1 MFFELPW
8 VGGAQ
13 EDAMAVAIY
22 IKYALSLIAH
32 ITFYSHLLKIW
43 DKTKVSFAYA

>member
-22 IKYALSLIAH
+22 IKYALNLNCQV
-32 ITFYSHLLKIW
+32 TFY
-43 DKTKVSFAYA
+43 YALYQTVTLSDV

>member
-13 EDAMAVAIY
+13 EDAIAVAIY
-22 IKYALSLIAH
+22 
-32 ITFYSHLLKIW
+32 
-43 DKTKVSFAYA
+43 